1 MFNFIIGL
9 LQLYTGLV
17 VYDRDGIWRRREGI
31 LWRGRSKWVL
41 WNYMLCMWI
50 GGVGIGRMGKVGL
63 GVDWGLLTG
72 IIGI

>member
-1 MFNFIIGL
+1 
-9 LQLYTGLV
+9 
-17 VYDRDGIWRRREGI
+17 
-31 LWRGRSKWVL
+31 
-41 WNYMLCMWI
+41 MLCMWI